1 MSNIKDKL
9 NNDIKTAMKQKTSN
23 LVKMLRSINAVIK
36 QYEVDNR
43 GVEITDAIIIS
54 LLNKMVKQRQESII
68 AYQKGNR
75 LDLSQIEESEIFVIK
90 NYLPEEISKDDIQI
104 VIKKIIV
111 DNNLTSMKDLG
122 TLMKLSKEHF
132 KNQNVDFSIVSA
144 LGKELL
150 K

>member
-9 NNDIKTAMKQKTSN
+9 NNDIKTAMKQKASD
-23 LVKMLRSINAVIK
+23 LVKMLRNINAVIK

-43 GVEITDAIIIS
+43 GVEITDAVIIS
-54 LLNKMVKQRQESII
+54 LLNKMLKQRHESIL

-75 LDLSQIEESEIFVIK
+75 LDLAQIEESEIFVIK
-90 NYLPEEISKDDIQI
+90 N
-104 VIKKIIV
+104 IIV

-132 KNQNVDFSIVSA
+132 KNQNVDFSIVST

>member
-1 MSNIKDKL
+1 MTIRERL
-9 NNDIKTAMKQKTSN
+9 NNDIKVAMKSKDASLQT
-23 LVKMLRSINAVIK
+23 LRNINAVIK

-75 LDLSQIEESEIFVIK
+75 LDLVKIEQSEIDIINQYLPKSVSESVIK
-90 NYLPEEISKDDIQI
+90 DV
-104 VIKKIIV
+104 VIKIIS
-111 DNNLTSMKDLG
+111 DNNLTSNKQLG
-122 TLMKLSKEHF
+122 VLMKLSKEQF
-132 KNQNVDFSIVSA
+132 LNQNVDFSIVSK

-150 K
+150 